1 MEKIEVIINIPTSE
15 LSVEITSA
23 EEYEVII
30 S

>member
-15 LSVEITSA
+15 LSVEITSS

-30 S
+30 L